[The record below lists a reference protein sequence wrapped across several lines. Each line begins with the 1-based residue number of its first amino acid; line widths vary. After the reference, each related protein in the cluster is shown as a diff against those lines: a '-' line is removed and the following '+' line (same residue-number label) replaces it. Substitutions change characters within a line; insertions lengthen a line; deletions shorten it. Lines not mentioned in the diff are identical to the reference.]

1 MGSVNAVGGS
11 GGAPKVDPAE
21 AQRRAEEA
29 RQKAE
34 AARLAA
40 EARRKAATDA
50 RDNLTQA
57 KRDADG
63 ARRQKTAAEK
73 AVTDTRKA
81 AERPGQTPAEAKKSK
96 EALADAEKKLK
107 AATDASRAAAQKLQD
122 AEEKAALAAK
132 SAEEAMLKAN
142 AAAVAESKTPP
153 YSQKDIDKVKPTK
166 NELDSAFEGT
176 SRKAKL
182 EKLLGLTPP
191 PPQEVIQ
198 SVGAGEAPGIPFDSV
213 DAKYTK
219 DVSPGPFGQTSTDPS
234 ADTSFHQRP
243 GANTGV
249 VPPDVA
255 RGSPV
260 PPILDGSF
268 PSLVTSKQ

>member
-21 AQRRAEEA
+21 AQRRAEAA

-40 EARRKAATDA
+40 EARRKAATEA

-63 ARRQKTAAEK
+63 ARRQKSSAEK
-73 AVTDTRKA
+73 AVTDARKA

-107 AATDASRAAAQKLQD
+107 EATDASRAAAQKLQS

-132 SAEEAMLKAN
+132 GAEEAMLKAN

-198 SVGAGEAPGIPFDSV
+198 SAGTGEAPGIPV

-219 DVSPGPFGQTSTDPS
+219 DVSPGPFGQTSTAPS
-234 ADTSFHQRP
+234 ADTWFHQQQ
-243 GANTGV
+243 GSNTGV

-255 RGSPV
+255 RGNPV
-260 PPILDGSF
+260 PPMLDGSS
-268 PSLVTSKQ
+268 PSPVTSEP